1 EIDVFTLQD
10 NYTNP
15 AEPTEAMTFSQYG
28 IVDFKVQYWN
38 GTAWTAV
45 TDGVVTGN
53 NKVWRKF
60 SFSNITT
67 DQIRVRVT
75 SALASY
81 SRVTEIEAYQ
91 PNNSA
96 YDAAGNVTND
106 GVHSYSYDAENRLV
120 SVDNGATASY
130 KYDHQN
136 RRVSKAVGSSLTHYV
151 WQGSQVIA
159 EHDATTPLP
168 GYGQPPYQVQSA
180 RVDYVYAGARM
191 VYSRQRTSSTGAWSE
206 RYYLSDRLS
215 TRVVLDAS
223 GNVLGR
229 QAHLPFGEDF
239 GETGTQE
246 KHHLTSYERD
256 GEGGTD
262 YAVNRHYAQNVG
274 RFNQVDP
281 VAPPCRLTQVL
292 NRYSYAGNDPIN
304 VFDPDG
310 RVPVCNVVGTGKI
323 YLYMG
328 GDGWALI
335 GTFIITRCEDIS
347 SGNDSRGGGGGA
359 ASPKTAP
366 IPSNLRARFDKL
378 LRKKNNEC
386 GNFVQ
391 NLINQVAKDTGKAF
405 YSDNALD
412 LFDTISGPGGG
423 GYVLSEGPLQIGGR
437 GAGGTVAG
445 SIGNIGVQGA
455 TPPTVIISPQ
465 TYFNLGVENLQESY
479 VHTALH
485 ETIHLAGT
493 QSGYSDPELARAVVK
508 LGGLSQAELDEYDRI
523 SDKEDPWATSGFWN
537 KILSKNCR

>member
-180 RVDYVYAGARM
+180 RVDYVYAGGKM
-191 VYSRQRTSSTGAWSE
+191 VYSTQRTSSTGAWME
-206 RYYLSDRLS
+206 RYYLGDRLS

-229 QAHLPFGEDF
+229 QGHLPFGEDF
-239 GETGTQE
+239 AESGTQE
-246 KHHLTSYERD
+246 KHHFTSYERD
-256 GEGGTD
+256 GENGSD
-262 YAVNRHYAQNVG
+262 YAINRQYSQSTG
-274 RFNQVDP
+274 RFIRVDP
-281 VAPPCRLTQVL
+281 FSGSSQTGNAQSL
-292 NRYSYAGNDPIN
+292 NRYSYSQNDPIN
-304 VFDPDG
+304 GFDPLG
-310 RVPVCNVVGTGKI
+310 
-323 YLYMG
+323 
-328 GDGWALI
+328 
-335 GTFIITRCEDIS
+335 
-347 SGNDSRGGGGGA
+347 
-359 ASPKTAP
+359 
-366 IPSNLRARFDKL
+366 L
-378 LRKKNNEC
+378 LRVIC
-386 GNFVQ
+386 S
-391 NLINQVAKDTGKAF
+391 T
-405 YSDNALD
+405 
-412 LFDTISGPGGG
+412 TISGSIWRYEGIILGVSVSANSFCMIVADAGMSRGEGSSGPDLLDLLKKFWDLNPCEKTAAMNTPFPFLEGIVEAERIAQKVAKAFGDQDNDYG
-423 GYVLSEGPLQIGGR
+423 NAVKHCTWSCEMARRTNQYWAEQWGTAHECDKKGRKDRDRSALMDLHNNAVGRELAKKPESEG
-437 GAGGTVAG
+437 
-445 SIGNIGVQGA
+445 SCA
-455 TPPTVIISPQ
+455 TLCSRCKDIQTSP
-465 TYFNLGVENLQESY
+465 
-479 VHTALH
+479 
-485 ETIHLAGT
+485 
-493 QSGYSDPELARAVVK
+493 
-508 LGGLSQAELDEYDRI
+508 
-523 SDKEDPWATSGFWN
+523 
-537 KILSKNCR
+537 